1 MRVDMIRVIR
11 LALVFLFIPV
21 SLYAAE
27 TIGSIKTIGGKASVI
42 RGENVISAIVGTKVF
57 KNDTLETGDDG
68 AVGVILRDDTRL
80 SLGPKSKIVFDDFVF
95 SPNDH
100 KYALVTR
107 MTKGTA
113 TCVTGMIGK
122 LSPKSVRF
130 ETPLATLGIRGTK
143 FAVQIEE

>member
-1 MRVDMIRVIR
+1 MIRIKLLTLLFV
-11 LALVFLFIPV
+11 FIPV
-21 SLYAAE
+21 GLYAAD
-27 TIGSIKTIGGKASVI
+27 TIGSIKTVGGKVSVI
-42 RGENVISAIVGTKVF
+42 RAEGVIPATAGSKVF
-57 KNDTLETGDDG
+57 KNDALETGDDG
-68 AVGVILRDDTRL
+68 AVGVILRDDTRV

-95 SPNDH
+95 SPREQ

-107 MTKGTA
+107 MSKGTA